1 MTVSISQTQWP
12 ECHNTSS
19 SRICF
24 NFTVMT
30 LNINFVALHFPTRN
44 WKNGKPYAPLWSPTS
59 STAHGCKIGTDVSPV
74 TSCHATEH
82 RPRPKN
88 WMKHDLNLCAER
100 MCPSSFSPSVT
111 CQTRWMTDNFKN
123 DLKEFLLPF
132 SSRRTLAEST
142 ISRLTSD
149 SSCWQL
155 NRLCVTGSRQTAEDF
170 RLNLHKPKSK
180 ETQYRESKTEALK
193 IRNPRKKVRSA
204 CEKALPSIA
213 LSYLEL
219 HSSYISPGKW
229 FFIQLPKDRFRIQV
243 NRRRFLS
250 LKRAQKFWRESDL
263 MKPFGIN
270 DFLKIT
276 RWCAKRYVVMREIDC
291 HNPG

>member
-1 MTVSISQTQWP
+1 MSAFSMQASNIPTYQPASLQKHSSGWTSVRNPSVMTVSISQTQWP

-30 LNINFVALHFPTRN
+30 LNINFVGFALPDAQLKK
-44 WKNGKPYAPLWSPTS
+44 KNGKTIRTPLATDSIRCTWLAT
-59 STAHGCKIGTDVSPV
+59 GTDVSPV
-74 TSCHATEH
+74 TSCHRH

-100 MCPSSFSPSVT
+100 MCPSSLPPSVT

-123 DLKEFLLPF
+123 DLKEFPLPF
-132 SSRRTLAEST
+132 FLSSSNTILAEST

-155 NRLCVTGSRQTAEDF
+155 NRLCVTGSRQTAKEDF

-180 ETQYRESKTEALK
+180 ETQHHR
-193 IRNPRKKVRSA
+193 R
-204 CEKALPSIA
+204 
-213 LSYLEL
+213 
-219 HSSYISPGKW
+219 PGK
-229 FFIQLPKDRFRIQV
+229 Q
-243 NRRRFLS
+243 NRSSKLEIRGKSAKCL
-250 LKRAQKFWRESDL
+250 REETTDTV
-263 MKPFGIN
+263 FGSA
-270 DFLKIT
+270 FV
-276 RWCAKRYVVMREIDC
+276 RY
-291 HNPG
+291 